1 MTKKQILQKIK
12 YQMNEGCSD
21 CFDFIDWL
29 TDFIKE
35 QLEEDEDK

>member
-1 MTKKQILQKIK
+1 
-12 YQMNEGCSD
+12 MNEGCSD

>member
-1 MTKKQILQKIK
+1 MTKKQILQEIK

>member
-1 MTKKQILQKIK
+1 MTKKQILEKIQ

-29 TDFIKE
+29 KNFIQE
-35 QLEEDEDK
+35 QLEEDEE